1 MPPIETLQPWSAQ
14 IVNLSEQTSAVFHN
28 DSGTQKCPAI
38 YIFTEQ
44 TQVARLSQLSQIA
57 KSKLCYKRI
66 VIKKI
71 LSRDL
76 VGSDN
81 HFIGTRCLSKSL
93 ELIVK
98 PTQLFLLQIHF
109 EIAFKRHWKRLGTGA
124 PPIWEGV
131 TPLNSA
137 NTVTVSSLSFSPT
150 VHPKFRTYT
159 SFWQEGFV
167 YEWFWQILEKSIS
180 LDHVEQEMIAVWWL
194 SEISFVMLLHNWSE
208 QRCDHHRCTNTF
220 KELKEVLPSSH
231 RALHAIQR

>member
-1 MPPIETLQPWSAQ
+1 M
-14 IVNLSEQTSAVFHN
+14 FHN

-38 YIFTEQ
+38 YIFTQQ

-71 LSRDL
+71 LSRAL

-98 PTQLFLLQIHF
+98 PTQLFLLQI
-109 EIAFKRHWKRLGTGA
+109 LGTGA
-124 PPIWEGV
+124 PPIWENV

-137 NTVTVSSLSFSPT
+137 NTATVSSLSFSPT

-167 YEWFWQILEKSIS
+167 YEWFWQILENIYFFGSSGARNDCS
-180 LDHVEQEMIAVWWL
+180 LMTFWDFICDSATHLEWAQMRSSSYKRIEGAQRSFAIEQCMQLKWFYKKNMRLLTIEMWKWIQQ
-194 SEISFVMLLHNWSE
+194 S
-208 QRCDHHRCTNTF
+208 NTRKWF
-220 KELKEVLPSSH
+220 
-231 RALHAIQR
+231 

>member
-1 MPPIETLQPWSAQ
+1 MPPIEPLQPWSAQ

-66 VIKKI
+66 VIRKI
-71 LSRDL
+71 LWRAL
-76 VGSDN
+76 AGSDY

-98 PTQLFLLQIHF
+98 PTQLCLLQIHF

-124 PPIWEGV
+124 PPSLEGV

-137 NTVTVSSLSFSPT
+137 NTATISSLSFSPSSG
-150 VHPKFRTYT
+150 HT
-159 SFWQEGFV
+159 SYFV
-167 YEWFWQILEKSIS
+167 NEKC
-180 LDHVEQEMIAVWWL
+180 W
-194 SEISFVMLLHNWSE
+194 
-208 QRCDHHRCTNTF
+208 
-220 KELKEVLPSSH
+220 
-231 RALHAIQR
+231 

>member
-1 MPPIETLQPWSAQ
+1 M
-14 IVNLSEQTSAVFHN
+14 FHN

-38 YIFTEQ
+38 CIFTEQ

-71 LSRDL
+71 LSRAL

-124 PPIWEGV
+124 PPIWENV

-137 NTVTVSSLSFSPT
+137 NTATVSSLSLSPT

-167 YEWFWQILEKSIS
+167 YEWFWQILENIYFFGSSGARNDCS
-180 LDHVEQEMIAVWWL
+180 LMTFWDFI
-194 SEISFVMLLHNWSE
+194 
-208 QRCDHHRCTNTF
+208 CDAATQLERAQMR
-220 KELKEVLPSSH
+220 SSSW
-231 RALHAIQR
+231 

>member
-1 MPPIETLQPWSAQ
+1 MIADYALFSYQRVHTKHLYYWSKDYFAGKKLALETSLKEQLENTNHQRHYGQTKGATHRASPLQPWSAQ

-38 YIFTEQ
+38 YLFTEQ

-71 LSRDL
+71 LSRAL
-76 VGSDN
+76 VGSDY

-109 EIAFKRHWKRLGTGA
+109 EIAFKRH
-124 PPIWEGV
+124 
-131 TPLNSA
+131 
-137 NTVTVSSLSFSPT
+137 
-150 VHPKFRTYT
+150 
-159 SFWQEGFV
+159 
-167 YEWFWQILEKSIS
+167 
-180 LDHVEQEMIAVWWL
+180 
-194 SEISFVMLLHNWSE
+194 
-208 QRCDHHRCTNTF
+208 
-220 KELKEVLPSSH
+220 
-231 RALHAIQR
+231 